1 MWTGV
6 DGEFEKR
13 LLTPRLFTLIDEQKK
28 LDVCDAAADGLLTV
42 PVAVPVA
49 VPTATGGPCT
59 FLASHCQ

>member
-6 DGEFEKR
+6 DGEFENR
-13 LLTPRLFTLIDEQKK
+13 LLTPRLFTLIDEQKN
-28 LDVCDAAADGLLTV
+28 LDVCDAAADGLLT
-42 PVAVPVA
+42 VPVA